1 MPASISLKP
10 KNLGVTGKFDNITS
24 YKNKLVEQINEHYNK
39 VISKEGNTISNDTR
53 TYLSNYFNYLNFLC
67 NYFDSNQRSFP
78 NFSSIKIKKEDFNEI
93 EVYGAEI
100 FGPIYLL
107 HTKGIEINNS
117 DTVDMPVSSTEPGID
132 FTVGDKK
139 ISVKK
144 STGVTNT
151 LKPSEIVGNTDF
163 KNYCNRNSNLKK
175 LYEIFEIL
183 DEESAIQGA
192 TEVVLEE
199 KLSNLDKQ
207 IIGILDHVKTVK
219 NFDKNLQSKIQNMIG
234 KNVSFNSMTDIMYKL
249 SERAIE
255 DWSKQP
261 QNKDTLKEFANAYL
275 RFSGLSLFTLAIN
288 KSTGAPQPKL
298 ASSVLS
304 AIIKSKGKHASRINS
319 KGKLVTSSE
328 KMGVMFEK
336 MNND

>member
-1 MPASISLKP
+1 MSASISLKP
-10 KNLGVTGKFDNITS
+10 KDLGVTGKFNSITS
-24 YKNKLVEQINEHYNK
+24 YKTKLVTQINEKYNEV
-39 VISKEGNTISNDTR
+39 VIKEGNTISNDTR
-53 TYLSNYFNYLNFLC
+53 TYLANYFNYLNFLC
-67 NYFDSNQRSFP
+67 NYFDNNQRSFP
-78 NFSSIKIKKEDFNEI
+78 NFSSIKIKKEDINEI

-117 DTVDMPVSSTEPGID
+117 DKVDMPVSSTEPGID

-151 LKPSEIVGNTDF
+151 LKPSEIVANSDF
-163 KNYCNRNSNLKK
+163 KNYCNRHSNLKK

-199 KLSNLDKQ
+199 KLSNLDNQ
-207 IIGILDHVKTVK
+207 IIGILDYVKTVK
-219 NFDKNLQSKIQNMIG
+219 NFDKNLQTKIQNMMG
-234 KNVSFNSMTDIMYKL
+234 NVSFNSMTDIMYKL

-288 KSTGAPQPKL
+288 KSTGAPEPKL

-336 MNND
+336 MNYA

>member
-10 KNLGVTGKFDNITS
+10 KDLGVTGKFSSIRL
-24 YKNKLVEQINEHYNK
+24 YKDKLVKQINQKYNE
-39 VISKEGNTISNDTR
+39 VLSKGGNSISNDTR

-67 NYFDSNQRSFP
+67 DYFDNNQRSFP
-78 NFSSIKIKKEDFNEI
+78 NFSSIKLKSDDLKEI

-100 FGPIYLL
+100 FGPIYLP
-107 HTKGIEINNS
+107 HTKGIEVDYS
-117 DTVDMPVSSTEPGID
+117 DSVDMPVSSTEPGID

-151 LKPSEIVGNTDF
+151 LKPSEVVGNADF
-163 KNYCNRNSNLKK
+163 KNYCNKNSNLKK
-175 LYEIFEIL
+175 LFEIFEIL
-183 DEESAIQGA
+183 NEESAIQGA
-192 TEVVLEE
+192 TEVVLQE
-199 KLSNLDKQ
+199 KLPNLNRELND
-207 IIGILDHVKTVK
+207 ILEYIRVFEGK
-219 NFDKNLQSKIQNMIG
+219 SKVLEKKITEMMG
-234 KNVSFNSMTDIMYKL
+234 NVSFNNTEDLIYKM

-255 DWSKQP
+255 DWSKLP
-261 QNKDTLKEFANAYL
+261 QNKEMMKDFANAYL
-275 RFSGLSLFTLAIN
+275 RFSGISLFSLAIS
-288 KSTGAPQPKL
+288 KSTGSPEPKL
-298 ASSVLS
+298 ASTVHS

-336 MNND
+336 MNYA

>member
-1 MPASISLKP
+1 MPASVSLKP
-10 KNLGVTGKFDNITS
+10 KDLGVTGKFNSITS
-24 YKNKLVEQINEHYNK
+24 YKNKLIEQINEKYNE
-39 VISKEGNTISNDTR
+39 VISAQGNSISNDTR
-53 TYLSNYFNYLNFLC
+53 KYLSDYFNYLIFLC
-67 NYFDSNQRSFP
+67 NYFDSNQKSFP
-78 NFSSIKIKKEDFNEI
+78 NFSSIKIKREDFNEI

-107 HTKGIEINNS
+107 HTKGIEVNDS
-117 DTVDMPVSSTEPGID
+117 DKVDMPVSSTEPGID

-151 LKPSEIVGNTDF
+151 LKPSEIVGNADF

-175 LYEIFEIL
+175 LFNIFEIL

-192 TEVVLEE
+192 TEVVLEN
-199 KLSNLDKQ
+199 KLPNLDNQ
-207 IIGILDHVKTVK
+207 IIGILDYVKTVK
-219 NFDKNLQSKIQNMIG
+219 NFDKNVESKIKSMMG
-234 KNVSFNSMTDIMYKL
+234 NVSFNSMTDIMYKL

-261 QNKDTLKEFANAYL
+261 QNKDTLKDFANAYL
-275 RFSGLSLFTLAIN
+275 RFSGLSLFTLSIS
-288 KSTGAPQPKL
+288 KSTGAPEPKL

-336 MNND
+336 MNYA